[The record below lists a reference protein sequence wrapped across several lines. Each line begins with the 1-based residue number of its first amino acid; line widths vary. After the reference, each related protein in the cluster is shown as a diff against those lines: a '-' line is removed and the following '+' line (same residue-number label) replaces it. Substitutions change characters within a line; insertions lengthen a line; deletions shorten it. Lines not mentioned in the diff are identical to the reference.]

1 MIPAH
6 LIKLYDILTLMV
18 KEDRI
23 TLTDRNSMLA
33 KAGLHCLGA
42 SKWKDEKGAIYTL
55 KD

>member
-6 LIKLYDILTLMV
+6 LMKLHKILSIMV

-33 KAGLHCLGA
+33 KAGLHYLGA
-42 SKWKDEKGAIYTL
+42 SNWQDEKGTIYTL
-55 KD
+55 TD